1 MLKLLLKVSD
11 EELNNL
17 GGSAM
22 ADYIYSRVSTED
34 QTTAGQVSALI
45 AKYPLAHIVSETASG
60 AKARPMLTKLIAELV
75 KGDRL
80 IVAALDRLGRRTSE
94 VLKLIEDLER
104 RGVVLVSEREGV
116 DYSTPVGRLVTQ
128 ILVSV
133 AEMERAMI
141 AERTK
146 AGLKAAR
153 EQGRYGGRPSSY
165 SSEQLENALELL
177 KSGLTS
183 REVSVKTGISYS
195 YLNLLRK
202 KRAAA

>member
-1 MLKLLLKVSD
+1 MT
-11 EELNNL
+11 
-17 GGSAM
+17 
-22 ADYIYSRVSTED
+22 DYIYSRVSTDE
-34 QTTAGQVSALI
+34 QTTAGQLAVLMG
-45 AKYPLAHIVSETASG
+45 KYPTARIVSETASG
-60 AKARPMLTKLIAELV
+60 AKSRPMLTKLIGELV

-141 AERTK
+141 AERTR

-153 EQGRYGGRPSSY
+153 EQGRFGGRPNSY
-165 SSEQLENALELL
+165 SKEQLDNALEQL
-177 KSGLTS
+177 KGGLTS
-183 REVSVKTGISYS
+183 REVSAKTGISYS

-202 KRAAA
+202 KRAA

>member
-1 MLKLLLKVSD
+1 MSD
-11 EELNNL
+11 
-17 GGSAM
+17 
-22 ADYIYSRVSTED
+22 YVYSRVSTDE
-34 QTTAGQVSALI
+34 QTTAGQLVTLLG
-45 AKYPLAHIVSETASG
+45 KYPNARIVSETASG
-60 AKARPMLTKLIAELV
+60 AKSRPMLTKLIAELV

-80 IVAALDRLGRRTSE
+80 IVVALDRLGRRTSE
-94 VLKLIEDLER
+94 VLKLIEDLEQ

-141 AERTK
+141 AERTR

-153 EQGRYGGRPSSY
+153 EQGRIGGRPRSY
-165 SSEQLENALELL
+165 SSEQLGCALELL

-183 REVSVKTGISYS
+183 RAVSAKTGISYS

-202 KRAAA
+202 RRAAA